1 MGGMGGFF
9 ELAPLGIRKKCVS
22 SVSVFFSGGFSGG
35 PKKENTLETHLK
47 LSFDSQQVENPPIP
61 SHTFTLFLK

>member
-47 LSFDSQQVENPPIP
+47 LTFDS
-61 SHTFTLFLK
+61 